1 MAAGPGSGIVIRQVF
16 WMMPVLNS
24 MGSVNSGTTA
34 HLCDLS
40 SQLHPAPMNTSQLPG
55 LTAKVLCAVGETI
68 PRPASLP
75 VLCTSSVDEAAWQRQ
90 ALSWHMECAG
100 AAPGVS

>member
-55 LTAKVLCAVGETI
+55 LTAEVLVQWVRQSPGQQAF
-68 PRPASLP
+68 P
-75 VLCTSSVDEAAWQRQ
+75 SS
-90 ALSWHMECAG
+90 
-100 AAPGVS
+100 APHL